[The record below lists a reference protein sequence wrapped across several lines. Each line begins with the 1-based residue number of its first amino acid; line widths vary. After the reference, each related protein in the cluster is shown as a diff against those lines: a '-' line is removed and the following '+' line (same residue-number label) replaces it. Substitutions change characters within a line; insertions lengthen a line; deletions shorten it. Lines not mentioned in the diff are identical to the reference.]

1 MPLQWAAKGVVVAQF
16 DKDDVETLGLVKMDI
31 LALKMHSAIAE
42 AVRRIEARTGEHG
55 CAPGSCPR
63 DDPEVY
69 ELIRSARTVGLF
81 QLESSGQRNLATR
94 LQERD
99 FEDVI
104 AAISLFRPGPLQADM
119 IAPFIRRRHGREP
132 VTVPHPAME
141 RILRRTY
148 GVIVYQEQVIEVAAA
163 VAGFSLAE
171 GDLLRRTMTHERSL
185 EEMDEIGRTFVE
197 KAVARGVEQDV
208 ADEVF
213 RQLRGFAAYGFN
225 KAHAACFAIVC
236 NASAWLK
243 AHYPAEFY
251 CGILNNQPMGFYSPR
266 VVLNDARRFGLT
278 VRPLDVNLSG
288 EWFEVEND
296 GRALRVGLAYVK
308 EMSAAARR
316 AIVEARGGEREGH
329 GCSRVDEGVGGPSP
343 AAACAAPAPMS
354 PSPPHP
360 ASAAASCGA
369 LGRPLDAAAEE
380 PAGRPA
386 AGPPRPYTSLADFV
400 GRTRVS
406 REIAENLVRLGA
418 FDALGVRREEL
429 VAHVPL
435 LYAGA
440 KPAGRGG
447 DGRGRRRGGA
457 EGGAGVDGVSRG
469 TAGAAG
475 AVPSGA
481 ERPPEAPAPPAA
493 PGKPGAPDDGLDQPR
508 LALDE
513 QFAPLAFLPDW
524 SRQRR
529 VSIELE
535 LLGLNVSAHPLR
547 FVRDQVQALGVTP
560 MARLPQMPHGRRV
573 RLAGVLERAQMPWIR
588 SGHRTMFLTLEDE
601 TELGQV
607 VVFNDVYL
615 KYGRVLKD
623 AIYLLVEGEL
633 QNDEEH
639 GLAVVAHKVMDLTK
653 VLGGSETLPGGER
666 RAGAAGGAPAVPG
679 SAPPAGFSYQ
689 RPDAWE
695 LPAVEPRTRP
705 GRTG

>member
-1 MPLQWAAKGVVVAQF
+1 
-16 DKDDVETLGLVKMDI
+16 
-31 LALKMHSAIAE
+31 
-42 AVRRIEARTGEHG
+42 
-55 CAPGSCPR
+55 
-63 DDPEVY
+63 
-69 ELIRSARTVGLF
+69 
-81 QLESSGQRNLATR
+81 
-94 LQERD
+94 
-99 FEDVI
+99 
-104 AAISLFRPGPLQADM
+104 
-119 IAPFIRRRHGREP
+119 
-132 VTVPHPAME
+132 ME

-171 GDLLRRTMTHERSL
+171 GDLLRRAMTHERSL
-185 EEMDEIGRTFVE
+185 EEMDEIGRSFVE
-197 KAVARGVEQDV
+197 KAVARGVERAV

-251 CGILNNQPMGFYSPR
+251 CGLLNNQPMGFYSPR
-266 VVLNDARRFGLT
+266 VVLNDARRFGLA

-288 EWFEVEND
+288 EWFEVEDD

-308 EMSAAARR
+308 EMSGAARR

-329 GCSRVDEGVGGPSP
+329 GRLRVGEGVGGPSP
-343 AAACAAPAPMS
+343 APACAAPAPMS

-360 ASAAASCGA
+360 PSAAASGDA
-369 LGRPLDAAAEE
+369 GERPLDATAEK
-380 PAGRPA
+380 PAG
-386 AGPPRPYTSLADFV
+386 GPPPGGRAGGPARPYTSLADFV
-400 GRTRVS
+400 ARTRVS
-406 REIAENLVRLGA
+406 RGIAENLVRLGA

-429 VAHVPL
+429 VAQAPL

-440 KPAGRGG
+440 KPAGRRNGG
-447 DGRGRRRGGA
+447 RGSDGRPRRA
-457 EGGAGVDGVSRG
+457 DEGVRG
-469 TAGAAG
+469 TSEPA
-475 AVPSGA
+475 PQ
-481 ERPPEAPAPPAA
+481 APATVPRSPHQPAA
-493 PGKPGAPDDGLDQPR
+493 PALDEGLDQPR

-529 VSIELE
+529 VSVELE

-547 FVRDQVQALGVTP
+547 FVRDQVKALGVTP
-560 MARLPQMPHGRRV
+560 MARLPQVAHGRRV

-639 GLAVVAHKVMDLTK
+639 GLAVVAHQIMDLTK
-653 VLGGSETLPGGER
+653 VLGSGE
-666 RAGAAGGAPAVPG
+666 V
-679 SAPPAGFSYQ
+679 
-689 RPDAWE
+689 